1 MAYTTI
7 DDPSAYFTTVLST
20 STGSAL
26 TIDTGFKP
34 DWLWTKARN
43 FARSHEKKNTYLEHQ
58 TLG

>member
-7 DDPSAYFTTVLST
+7 DDPSAHFTTVLST

-26 TIDTGFKP
+26 TIYTGFKP

-43 FARSHEKKNTYLEHQ
+43 FATRIVPA
-58 TLG
+58 